1 MLIHYLMMV
10 YKQICF
16 VRYPIHDT
24 HGLFN
29 CMELL
34 TATCTFVPFVWTQ
47 NTVEI
52 VCQSTFNDLTSR
64 RFTSNKE
71 FLHDSQIIQFGDS
84 VGIV

>member
-1 MLIHYLMMV
+1 MMV

-29 CMELL
+29 WMELL
-34 TATCTFVPFVWTQ
+34 TATFVPLVGTQ

-52 VCQSTFNDLTSR
+52 VCQSTFNDSTSR

-71 FLHDSQIIQFGDS
+71 FLNDSQIIQFGNS